1 MASTY
6 SYFALLNEWI
16 DQEEL
21 AETWHDIT
29 LDSYIVDIRRVKK
42 TKNTAIAKLL
52 LRYVNTLLS
61 LAIYQLKILGM
72 HFLTLKG
79 KRLTGSFG
87 SMHGVKI
94 PDKATDDM
102 PLEELPY
109 LEMFYRFVF
118 DKKSYYN
125 LEITK
130 DVKPQTNSRQSEEAA
145 PTTDTTGENELKA
158 QDEAR
163 TLPVRGHAV
172 TERPQQVHEYFD
184 PFDIERE
191 EYDFYP

>member
-1 MASTY
+1 
-6 SYFALLNEWI
+6 
-16 DQEEL
+16 
-21 AETWHDIT
+21 
-29 LDSYIVDIRRVKK
+29 
-42 TKNTAIAKLL
+42 
-52 LRYVNTLLS
+52 
-61 LAIYQLKILGM
+61 
-72 HFLTLKG
+72 
-79 KRLTGSFG
+79 
-87 SMHGVKI
+87 MHGVKI

-130 DVKPQTNSRQSEEAA
+130 DVKPKTNSRQSEEAA

-163 TLPVRGHAV
+163 TLPVRGPAV

-191 EYDFYP
+191 EYDLPLRGSTLRLQRAHLAIEQSSTAVLPQSTEGVSTPN

>member
-1 MASTY
+1 
-6 SYFALLNEWI
+6 
-16 DQEEL
+16 
-21 AETWHDIT
+21 ETWHDIT
-29 LDSYIVDIRRVKK
+29 LDSYIVAIRRVKK
-42 TKNTAIAKLL
+42 TKEHGYSKAVAEVCKYALKFGDLSAENTWDA
-52 LRYVNTLLS
+52 
-61 LAIYQLKILGM
+61 
-72 HFLTLKG
+72 FLTLKG

-130 DVKPQTNSRQSEEAA
+130 DVKPQTK
-145 PTTDTTGENELKA
+145 LKA